1 MVWWWVLNHA
11 ILLGSLIKFGFV
23 LSTIQSAIKATN
35 AKGKKDKKKPKK
47 NALDPVEDEPA
58 VDGEGEAP
66 SKGPVEMTA
75 EELAD
80 EEWGAVKEKGKKSK
94 KGKGKKGKAQEE
106 EEDETPGMQ
115 YVIW

>member
-1 MVWWWVLNHA
+1 
-11 ILLGSLIKFGFV
+11 
-23 LSTIQSAIKATN
+23 
-35 AKGKKDKKKPKK
+35 
-47 NALDPVEDEPA
+47 
-58 VDGEGEAP
+58 
-66 SKGPVEMTA
+66 MTA

-115 YVIW
+115 YVI